1 MCQHTRSSLLG
12 KAEFAQS
19 VLSSELR
26 KIEPVNQ
33 TRKTKNWSC
42 PSAKNPVSS
51 PVLQG
56 HQTIVYRARGAIHVG
71 DSLVMTSFEG
81 WYIRLDLAKL
91 GSRTELYFDP
101 HHYIQRIKTGF
112 SINSELTNSA
122 QSQGQWITPCG
133 GNFAVCYWKCVIY
146 S

>member
-56 HQTIVYRARGAIHVG
+56 HQTIVFRARGAIHVG

-101 HHYIQRIKTGF
+101 SLHPTDQNGLF
-112 SINSELTNSA
+112 D
-122 QSQGQWITPCG
+122 QQWTYEFCTKSG
-133 GNFAVCYWKCVIY
+133 TMDY
-146 S
+146 SLWREFRSLLLKMCHL